1 MAGLIA
7 RDAPHLD
14 GSEDIGVWFDVAWA
28 AYLDVSLRLG
38 TAGIQSEVIDD
49 VWEELAAET
58 DANGQPTPEQWGAS
72 EKAQRGQAALM
83 AMFGASPDMGDAGM
97 APGVGDEAGGL

>member
-28 AYLDVSLRLG
+28 AYLDISIRLG
-38 TAGIQSEVIDD
+38 QAGVQLDTITDIF
-49 VWEELAAET
+49 EELGAET
-58 DANGQPTPEQWGAS
+58 DENGQPTPEQWGAS
-72 EKAQRGQAALM
+72 EKAQRGQASLM
-83 AMFGASPDMGDAGM
+83 AMFGASPDMGMGS
-97 APGVGDEAGGL
+97 APGVGDEG